1 LKHGW
6 DITIYIYII
15 ENIISNMEV
24 YNGLYLF
31 QTRKIITLIPGF
43 WWIVPTIAGLR
54 SADQGFNLTQDRL
67 GLLNLNLR
75 RVSTL
80 EDRRLGEVPG

>member
-1 LKHGW
+1 MVYVN
-6 DITIYIYII
+6 IYFRLGRA
-15 ENIISNMEV
+15 SHSFRDFG
-24 YNGLYLF
+24 GLF
-31 QTRKIITLIPGF
+31 H
-43 WWIVPTIAGLR
+43 IVPTIAGLR